1 MDFCWLGGQ
10 AHCQVPSG
18 LWVHSLPNQLLKHH
32 LTISQRSTGE
42 RMQVFVALTFH
53 RVKYNGRV
61 PVALWVLEPSQ
72 RLTAAEGQS
81 FDRQEQV
88 SLTVQNTVNS
98 NPSRLFN
105 CHFLSQAEGQN
116 FDERLWR
123 CDGSEGWSICHVY
136 QALRAQLGK

>member
-1 MDFCWLGGQ
+1 
-10 AHCQVPSG
+10 
-18 LWVHSLPNQLLKHH
+18 
-32 LTISQRSTGE
+32 
-42 RMQVFVALTFH
+42 MQVFVALTFH

-105 CHFLSQAEGQN
+105 CHFLSRAEGQN
-116 FDERLWR
+116 FDKWLWR

-136 QALRAQLGK
+136 QALRAQLGENNNNNNNTSILLVRDATVSAAGHCLFEL